1 MPLAV
6 ELFGRMAPEATGFLN
21 MLATTMAKHQLSS
34 TLVLADPSAA
44 SRACDRLADQIY
56 TGWQRLLSCSL
67 VRIRARRV
75 HTMLAKARAKA
86 NGNVVSR
93 ATQGSYLYSN
103 ISRSSVRRLLLEARS
118 GAPRS
123 RWLG

>member
-44 SRACDRLADQIY
+44 SRACD
-56 TGWQRLLSCSL
+56 
-67 VRIRARRV
+67 
-75 HTMLAKARAKA
+75 
-86 NGNVVSR
+86 
-93 ATQGSYLYSN
+93 
-103 ISRSSVRRLLLEARS
+103 
-118 GAPRS
+118 APRCHATTA
-123 RWLG
+123 R